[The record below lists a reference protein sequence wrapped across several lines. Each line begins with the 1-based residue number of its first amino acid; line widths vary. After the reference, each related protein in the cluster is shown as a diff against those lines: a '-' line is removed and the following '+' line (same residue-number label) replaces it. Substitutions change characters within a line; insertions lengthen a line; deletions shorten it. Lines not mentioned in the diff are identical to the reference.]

1 MIERTNI
8 EKIEDKEWARK
19 ATHMSG
25 FRTYL
30 GGMITYNDL
39 VDTFGE
45 PTFTP
50 EDSGDGKVNYE
61 WVFIFDGDYFTIY
74 DWKTYSPETT
84 RTEYTNWHVG
94 GRTGVIMTDAFV
106 RNVLEEIRLA
116 IFS

>member
-1 MIERTNI
+1 MERTEI
-8 EKIEDKEWARK
+8 EVIKDKKQARN
-19 ATHMSG
+19 ATHMSA

-30 GGMITYNDL
+30 GGMISYNDL

-45 PTFTP
+45 PTYTP

-61 WVFIFDGDYFTIY
+61 WVFYFDGDYFTIY
-74 DWKTYSPETT
+74 DWKTYDAETT
-84 RTEYTNWHVG
+84 RTQYTNWHVG
-94 GRTGVIMTDAFV
+94 GKAGVLETEAFV